1 MIEPGEI
8 PMNREV
14 GNYVAMFWA
23 PTLPRLLKGRAPA
36 ETDYCYGRERGTGAC
51 MQR

>member
-1 MIEPGEI
+1 MMIEPGEI

-23 PTLPRLLKGRAPA
+23 PTLPPILKGPLNRLLLWA
-36 ETDYCYGRERGTGAC
+36 RGTGAC

>member
-23 PTLPRLLKGRAPA
+23 PTLQFPLNRLLLWA
-36 ETDYCYGRERGTGAC
+36 RGTGAC